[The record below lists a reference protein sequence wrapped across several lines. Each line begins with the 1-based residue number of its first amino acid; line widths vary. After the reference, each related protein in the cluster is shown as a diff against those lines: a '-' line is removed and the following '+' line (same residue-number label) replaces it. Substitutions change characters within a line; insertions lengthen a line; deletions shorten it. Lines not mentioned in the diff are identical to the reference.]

1 MPRHSFRWFI
11 LVLVIFLAG
20 GFVWYKMRP
29 TEIEVTVAQVTRGTV
44 EKLVANTRAGT
55 LNACRKAN
63 LSPGTGGQ
71 ISLLTIDE
79 GDFVKEGQL
88 LLELWNNDL
97 KAEATLA
104 ESQVKVAKARASA
117 ALLQAEI
124 AQREADRMQN
134 LISDNA
140 ISDQDADKV
149 FTEAKVKQASYKAL
163 LTEVQAGQS
172 RLEVIKT
179 QLDRTRL
186 IAPFDGIIA
195 KINGELNEY
204 VTPSPPGIPTP
215 PPIILLDT
223 SCFYVTA
230 PIDEV
235 DAAAVKVDMKAR
247 VIMDAYGDR
256 HFPARVRRIDPYV
269 LDLEKQARTVDV
281 EVEFINPEEV
291 KGFLAG
297 YSADV
302 EIIIEVAEDVLRI
315 PTQSLLDNNKVYV
328 YESQS
333 RTLQER
339 VVQAGLSNWD
349 NTQVVENLQEGDSVV
364 ISTDRP
370 GLEDGVRVIISE
382 EKP

>member
-1 MPRHSFRWFI
+1 MPRHSFRWFS
-11 LVLVIFLAG
+11 LFLVIFIAG

-29 TEIEVTVAQVTRGTV
+29 TEIEVTVAQVARGTV

-71 ISLLTIDE
+71 ISLLTVEE
-79 GDFVKEGQL
+79 GDSVKKGQL

-97 KAEATLA
+97 KAEAILA
-104 ESQVKVAKARASA
+104 ESQIKAAKAKASA
-117 ALLQAEI
+117 VLLQAEI
-124 AQREADRMQN
+124 ARREADRMQK
-134 LISDNA
+134 LIHDNA
-140 ISDQDADKV
+140 ISDQDADKAA
-149 FTEAKVKQASYKAL
+149 TEAKVRQASYDAAV
-163 LTEVQAGQS
+163 TEVQASQS
-172 RLEVIKT
+172 RLGVIKA
-179 QLDRTRL
+179 QLERTRL
-186 IAPFDGIIA
+186 IAPFDGIVA

-215 PPIILLDT
+215 PPIEFLDT

-235 DAAAVKVDMKAR
+235 DAPAVKINMDAR
-247 VIMDAYGDR
+247 VIMDAFGDT

-269 LDLEKQARTVDV
+269 LDREKQARTVDV
-281 EVEFINPEEV
+281 EVEFIDDEDG
-291 KGFLAG
+291 KKFLAG

-302 EIIIEVAEDVLRI
+302 EIIIEVEQDVLRI

-328 YESQS
+328 YQPQS
-333 RTLQER
+333 RTLQEI
-339 VVQAGLSNWD
+339 VVQVGLSNWD
-349 NTQVVENLQEGDSVV
+349 NTQVVEGLQEGDSVV

-370 GLEDGVRVIISE
+370 GLKDGVRVKISE
-382 EKP
+382 E

>member
-1 MPRHSFRWFI
+1 MPRHSFRWFS
-11 LVLVIFLAG
+11 LFLVIFIAG

-29 TEIEVTVAQVTRGTV
+29 TEIEVTIAQVARGTV

-71 ISLLTIDE
+71 ISLLTVEE
-79 GDFVKEGQL
+79 GDSVKKGQL

-97 KAEATLA
+97 KAEAILA
-104 ESQVKVAKARASA
+104 ESQIKAAKAKASA
-117 ALLQAEI
+117 VLLQAEI
-124 AQREADRMQN
+124 ARREADRMQK
-134 LISDNA
+134 LIHDNA
-140 ISDQDADKV
+140 ISDQDADKAA
-149 FTEAKVKQASYKAL
+149 TEAKVRQASYDAAV
-163 LTEVQAGQS
+163 TEVQASQS
-172 RLEVIKT
+172 RLGVIKA
-179 QLDRTRL
+179 QLERTRL
-186 IAPFDGIIA
+186 IAPFDGIVA

-215 PPIILLDT
+215 PPIEFLDT

-235 DAAAVKVDMKAR
+235 DAPAVKINMDAR
-247 VIMDAYGDR
+247 VIMDAFGDT

-269 LDLEKQARTVDV
+269 LDREKQARTVDV
-281 EVEFINPEEV
+281 EVEFIDDEDG
-291 KGFLAG
+291 KKFLAG

-302 EIIIEVAEDVLRI
+302 EIIIEVEQNVLRI

-328 YESQS
+328 YQPQS
-333 RTLQER
+333 RTLQEKI
-339 VVQAGLSNWD
+339 VQVGLSNWD
-349 NTQVVENLQEGDSVV
+349 DTQVVEGLQEGDSVV

-370 GLEDGVRVIISE
+370 GLEDGVRVKISE
-382 EKP
+382 E